1 MGWVQQQCCALLAL
15 EEIMRVWKR
24 ASLLLE
30 IVMLSLVFLVGRVGG
45 QDQTVIRL
53 DMPSTT
59 LQTGQYY
66 DVTLRIENAPQFW
79 ALDVTLTYDPT
90 TIYVMGTKAGSPIS
104 AGELFSGITAVV
116 IKDSVDGSTIRYAIS
131 KVGETAPAEGSGVIG
146 TFRIYPL
153 KSGTSRLQFP
163 RLQVVGLS
171 SYEANAT
178 NITTQEIAVAPALL
192 DLTITGDPVE
202 PPSEATMTPQP
213 TDAPAQEAPILT
225 GNTPTQAPTLENIVF
240 ATQTPTPLTLQQVP
254 EAPSNSGFFILMA
267 VLLALTVIGLSVL
280 VRRKRV

>member
-1 MGWVQQQCCALLAL
+1 MGWVQQCCALLVL
-15 EEIMRVWKR
+15 EEIMQVWNRV
-24 ASLLLE
+24 SLALQ
-30 IVMLSLVFLVGRVGG
+30 IWVISLVFFVGHVGA

-66 DVTLRIENAPQFW
+66 DVALRIENAPQFW
-79 ALDVTLTYDPT
+79 ALDVTLTYDPDT
-90 TIYVMGTKAGSPIS
+90 VYIMGTKAGSPIS

-116 IKDSVDGSTIRYAIS
+116 IKDSVEGSTIRYAIS

-171 SYEANAT
+171 SYDANAT
-178 NITTQEIAVAPALL
+178 NITTHEIAVVPALL

-202 PPSEATMTPQP
+202 PPTEATMTPQP
-213 TDAPAQEAPILT
+213 TDVTTQGSLIST
-225 GNTPTQAPTLENIVF
+225 QNVPTLEPTLENIVF
-240 ATQTPTPLTLQQVP
+240 ATQTPMPLTLQQVP

-267 VLLALTVIGLSVL
+267 VLLALTVIGLGVL
-280 VRRKRV
+280 VRLKRK